1 MIFSSTKTRPIIFI
15 TLSILLLSA
24 PVRPMKQRFNN
35 HIQVNTQLTHNIHPF
50 NHVPHSQ
57 QLNFQTK
64 VHTTYSPLITTYP
77 VSNHLHTHL
86 HTHVHTHTHNH
97 VHSVIPNT
105 RFTPVS
111 SHQTLF
117 VDHRL
122 KQDTRH
128 YTDYR
133 QQKNSHLYSDS
144 RQAKVNYSKTRVRD
158 DSHLKYS
165 SKPYHFGSSKPLNFE
180 NTQPLRLQKHATS
193 NTSYGSKSKSNS
205 KTRNKSQTF
214 TEHSRGAYHHQ
225 KNNYATT
232 YNYKPIKPYSYQP
245 LKPSNYEPTTK
256 RSKIFNRYV
265 LAPNKSEITKV
276 WTQPIITFSG
286 CKTSVYKKF
295 KDVSTKSSRLRLFT
309 MRNTRQG
316 LQEKRFYSGVY
327 SSQNK
332 FVHPIYKFYVEQ
344 MGNKTIYQSISEVV
358 PAFGGCEINAYYD
371 GKTVTTKLKNDKVT
385 ILYEY
390 VPHWLDFVKSHR
402 LAMTDMHF
410 TEMVHQLFWFFKK
423 IFKAGFFMKIFE
435 SESVGIKHV
444 NDVNVSLGVVK
455 HIYSRKNVMFVY
467 RHMHNL
473 SEKCDYVTDGQ
484 FQSLLAAYYK
494 YNTRKFEHKNEEP
507 IEICKQINVFNI
519 MRLLEV
525 TLYRSSNMT
534 ADRNIIFRG
543 CLDEHYDIGYKC
555 PLAIL
560 TLLGRD
566 AQKNIVRETENS
578 RYHLSLLKKIR
589 TDLLRYNTASTIK
602 WFNHFI
608 EDLMGVFNMFVAGV
622 NLQERPKNLYT
633 EIKISERKNEIII
646 THIEQLR
653 IRMHNISLYTE
664 MYNKSIR
671 LRADLLLLKK
681 TAKERDRLMLNQ
693 VQALKTEKM
702 SHMFKNKHNYGFTS
716 AQEIRS
722 SIAKHNS
729 PLNDIILKQ
738 RDLRSQKEISEL
750 VKTNYEDKISDR
762 LVFEMMNRGKKTSEH
777 SVQINQYVTNQRNIE
792 QLTVNLIVQSNEYS
806 REDDKFLQMEHKM
819 ERTAMNSIGVQTS
832 PIKKQ
837 STLAPIIELDNHNSE
852 KIHRKKIMID
862 QSTSMNKNIMRK
874 SKVDESLA
882 LNMTGQ
888 MSQTHVIDEIP
899 MFRKIDLSPIKQNLS
914 NKSHDFSNQ
923 SIELNIVQTIS
934 KNHSPIT
941 LKNHHSIDINDT
953 INDEL
958 IKIDQLNQ
966 SNIEQT
972 LVIKT
977 QHSNSKIGNNLVND
991 TIKDSR
997 LVDQVPLSIDQV
1009 LNQNMTQNEQE
1020 IANLTVLIGKKS
1032 EVLPMDPLNNT
1043 ILVENELT
1051 RDQVKIND
1059 NIDYSDQM
1067 PVKMVNMIDDKGM
1080 EVLSLEINLNMVNPS
1095 DFGFESYKK
1104 GDEALLRA
1112 KVEQHFMEEL
1122 LKDQTIHD
1130 NVIFFRR
1137 VLV

>member
-1 MIFSSTKTRPIIFI
+1 
-15 TLSILLLSA
+15 
-24 PVRPMKQRFNN
+24 MKQRFNN
-35 HIQVNTQLTHNIHPF
+35 HVHVNTQLTHNIRPF
-50 NHVPHSQ
+50 NHVPYSQ
-57 QLNFQTK
+57 QLNFQSK
-64 VHTTYSPLITTYP
+64 VQTTYSPLITTHN
-77 VSNHLHTHL
+77 VNHHL
-86 HTHVHTHTHNH
+86 HTHVHTHVHNH
-97 VHSVIPNT
+97 LHSVNSKT
-105 RFTPVS
+105 QFNPVS

-117 VDHRL
+117 IDHRL

-133 QQKNSHLYSDS
+133 QQKDSHLYSDS
-144 RQAKVNYSKTRVRD
+144 RQAKYNYPKSRVRD
-158 DSHLKYS
+158 DSHLSYN
-165 SKPYHFGSSKPLNFE
+165 SKPYNFENTQPLNIG

-193 NTSYGSKSKSNS
+193 HTSYSSKSKKRKN
-205 KTRNKSQTF
+205 SQTF
-214 TEHSRGAYHHQ
+214 TQQSRGAYHHQ
-225 KNNYATT
+225 NNNYATT
-232 YNYKPIKPYSYQP
+232 YNYKSLKPYNYQP
-245 LKPSNYEPTTK
+245 LKPSNYEPISSNK
-256 RSKIFNRYV
+256 RSKIFDRYV
-265 LAPNKSEITKV
+265 LAPNKTEITNV
-276 WTQPIITFSG
+276 WNQPIITFSG
-286 CKTSVYKKF
+286 CRTSVYKKF

-332 FVHPIYKFYVEQ
+332 FVHPIYKFYIEQ
-344 MGNKTIYQSISEVV
+344 MGNKTIYQSISGVV
-358 PAFGGCEINAYYD
+358 PEFGGCEINAYYD
-371 GKTVTTKLKNDKVT
+371 GKTVSTKLKNDKVT

-444 NDVNVSLGVVK
+444 SDVNARLGAVK

-519 MRLLEV
+519 LRLLEV

-555 PLAIL
+555 PMAIL

-566 AQKNIVRETENS
+566 ANKNIVRETENS

-589 TDLLRYNTASTIK
+589 TDLLRYNTSSTIK

-608 EDLMGVFNMFVAGV
+608 EDLMSVFNMFVAGV
-622 NLQERPKNLYT
+622 NLHERPKNLYT

-646 THIEQLR
+646 THIEMLR
-653 IRMHNISLYTE
+653 IRMQNVSLYTE

-671 LRADLLLLKK
+671 LRAELLLLKK
-681 TAKERDRLMLNQ
+681 TAKERDRLMN
-693 VQALKTEKM
+693 VQIQTLKDEKM

-716 AQEIRS
+716 AQDIRS

-738 RDLRSQKEISEL
+738 RDLRSQKEISEI
-750 VKTNYEDKISDR
+750 VKTNYEDRVSDK
-762 LVFEMMNRGKKTSEH
+762 LVYEMMNRGKKTQEN
-777 SVQINQYVTNQRNIE
+777 SVQINQYITNERNIE
-792 QLTVNLIVQSNEYS
+792 NLTVNLIFQSDNYS
-806 REDDKFLQMEHKM
+806 RENDKFLQMEHKM
-819 ERTAMNSIGVQTS
+819 ERTAMNSIGIQTS
-832 PIKKQ
+832 PIKQ
-837 STLAPIIELDNHNSE
+837 TSTLTPIIELDNKKTE
-852 KIHRKKIMID
+852 KIQRNKIMID
-862 QSTSMNKNIMRK
+862 QSTSINRDIVRK
-874 SKVDESLA
+874 SKVNDTLA

-888 MSQTHVIDEIP
+888 MSHINISNEIP
-899 MFRKIDLSPIKQNLS
+899 LFRKVELSPIKQNSSTKSLDLS
-914 NKSHDFSNQ
+914 TQ
-923 SIELNIVQTIS
+923 SIELNIVQTITE
-934 KNHSPIT
+934 NHSPIT

-953 INDEL
+953 IDDEL
-958 IKIDQLNQ
+958 IKIEQMNQ
-966 SNIEQT
+966 SKIEHT
-972 LVIKT
+972 LVINT
-977 QHSNSKIGNNLVND
+977 QLSGSKIGNTIVND
-991 TIKDSR
+991 TIDDSK
-997 LVDQVPLSIDQV
+997 LMEQVPLSIDQV

-1020 IANLTVLIGKKS
+1020 IANLTVLIEKKS
-1032 EVLPMDPLNNT
+1032 EVLPMNPSNNT
-1043 ILVENELT
+1043 VIIDNEQT
-1051 RDQVKIND
+1051 RDQVKMD
-1059 NIDYSDQM
+1059 ENIDYNDQM
-1067 PVKMVNMIDDKGM
+1067 PVRMVNMIDDKGM

-1137 VLV
+1137 VLI